1 MLSGKAPFHSQ
12 SGDGSPESIVSR
24 IKQGD
29 FDLNRPEWNN
39 VSSKAKKIIKGI
51 LKTFLIFLDVSVYA
65 KFNLW

>member
-39 VSSKAKKIIKGI
+39 VSSKAKKIIKGM
-51 LKTFLIFLDVSVYA
+51 FEDFSDFS
-65 KFNLW
+65 